1 MKLMLIDKL
10 EEFQA
15 IPTFLRTEELRS
27 IGEKFKAT
35 MPEGFVV
42 TDVLSDTTMKL
53 VDRLG
58 FSQAN
63 FKRA

>member
-15 IPTFLRTEELRS
+15 IPTFLRTEGLHC
-27 IGEKFKAT
+27 GEKYKAT

-42 TDVLSDTTMKL
+42 TDGLSDTTMKL

-58 FSQAN
+58 FSRAN